1 MEPVVRQYAG
11 MPISSSKPEAV
22 FSYTGE
28 VVTKKRNGLH
38 VSSVEAMAVVNDFT
52 RQPDYSFDAVLKE
65 ITILS
70 EELEVERAARRKEKR
85 RINAEHI
92 ELKLKQDALNAAV
105 DNLLGDSSSSSNDDA
120 GD

>member
-1 MEPVVRQYAG
+1 

-70 EELEVERAARRKEKR
+70 EELEVESCKTKRKEKDQCGAYR
-85 RINAEHI
+85 T
-92 ELKLKQDALNAAV
+92 
-105 DNLLGDSSSSSNDDA
+105 
-120 GD
+120 

>member
-1 MEPVVRQYAG
+1 
-11 MPISSSKPEAV
+11 
-22 FSYTGE
+22 
-28 VVTKKRNGLH
+28 L
-38 VSSVEAMAVVNDFT
+38 VNDFT

-105 DNLLGDSSSSSNDDA
+105 DSLLGSSSSNDD
-120 GD
+120 DDY